1 MSWIPRF
8 PEVKEGLHLTN
19 GSFGSLISTGGLGSL
34 LSLLTVGHIV
44 HKFGVKVVMQIS
56 AFVIALSLIAL
67 VHTNSILVFL
77 IATIVLGAAI
87 SGLHISISSQ
97 GFYYQDRTGKLV
109 ITQLSGIW
117 SAGALVT
124 AVLAGLLIDRLSL
137 KAHITILALTVL
149 FLMLLTINKLTEN
162 LIKPNTEPD
171 KEYHFR
177 DLFKDFH
184 FDKLITGGLLCAIS
198 LEFAI
203 GDWAAIFT
211 KEEAGIKGGLNTL
224 PYILFTLTMIIG
236 RLSAN
241 RLLAKYTIEKLV
253 RRGAIL
259 SGMSFAIT
267 IFLSRVL
274 NESHKGIAL
283 LILCVGFSVAG
294 LGSSFLTPIFMS
306 AANARTPLPSS
317 VVVGHIGLVNNC
329 LIFGLRWL
337 IAWIA
342 QFFSLSIAL
351 AIPALAL
358 LLVPYFAKAT
368 KSIKSV

>member
-8 PEVKEGLHLTN
+8 PEVKAGLHLTN

-44 HKFGVKVVMQIS
+44 HKFGVKIVMQIS
-56 AFVIALSLIAL
+56 AFLIAFSLIAL

-77 IATIVLGAAI
+77 ILAILFGAAS
-87 SGLHISISSQ
+87 SGLHIAISSQ

-117 SAGALVT
+117 SAGVLVT
-124 AVLAGLLIDRLSL
+124 AILAGLLIDRLSL
-137 KAHITILALTVL
+137 KAHIIILASTVL
-149 FLMLLTINKLTEN
+149 FLMLLAITKLTEN

-171 KEYHFR
+171 QEYHLR
-177 DLFKDFH
+177 NLFKDFH
-184 FDKLITGGLLCAIS
+184 FDKLITGGLLCGVS
-198 LEFAI
+198 LEWVI
-203 GDWAAIFT
+203 GDWATIFT
-211 KEEAGIKGGLNTL
+211 KEEAGIKGGLSTL
-224 PYILFTLTMIIG
+224 PYILFILTMIIG

-241 RLLAKYTIEKLV
+241 RLFAKYTIEKLV

-259 SGMSFAIT
+259 SGVSFTIT
-267 IFLSRVL
+267 IFLSRAL
-274 NESHKGIAL
+274 NESHKGAAL
-283 LILCVGFSVAG
+283 LILCIGFSVAG
-294 LGSSFLTPIFMS
+294 LGSSFLAPIFMS

-317 VVVGHIGLVNNC
+317 VVVGHIGVVNNS
-329 LIFGLRWL
+329 LMFGFRWV

-351 AIPALAL
+351 AIPALML
-358 LLVPYFAKAT
+358 LAVPYFAKAV